1 MPQTLTDWWQNH
13 LGKDWQAD
21 YELYL
26 NTLGNLTLTAY
37 NSELSNDSFPKKKQY
52 LANSHLEL
60 NKHFQNVTAWNRA
73 AIEAR
78 SRVLADLAL
87 TVWPYFGEEISTP
100 ASADDVTGR
109 SPKAV
114 AILGQR
120 FSVESWRDVQAYTL
134 KAIAELE
141 PDLFAKLADEYPR
154 FISADS
160 GKFRRDRQLKN
171 GFFIEVHLSAQSIFR
186 FCNQAIESI
195 GLSSEDWVVE
205 TE

>member
-1 MPQTLTDWWQNH
+1 
-13 LGKDWQAD
+13 
-21 YELYL
+21 
-26 NTLGNLTLTAY
+26 
-37 NSELSNDSFPKKKQY
+37 
-52 LANSHLEL
+52 
-60 NKHFQNVTAWNRA
+60 
-73 AIEAR
+73 
-78 SRVLADLAL
+78 
-87 TVWPYFGEEISTP
+87 
-100 ASADDVTGR
+100 
-109 SPKAV
+109 V

-160 GKFRRDRQLKN
+160 GKFRRNRQLGN
-171 GFFIEVHLSAQSIFR
+171 GFYIEVNLSARDVFR